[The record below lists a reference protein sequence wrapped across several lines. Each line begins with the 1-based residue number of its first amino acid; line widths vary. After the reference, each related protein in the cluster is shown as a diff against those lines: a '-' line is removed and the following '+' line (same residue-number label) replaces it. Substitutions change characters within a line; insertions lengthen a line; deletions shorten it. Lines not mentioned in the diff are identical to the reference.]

1 MSKHLPLL
9 WQIGLWL
16 IWVFVGTQAQ
26 AQLSGSNELPPPIN
40 SQPAANNL
48 PTADMNVLEV
58 RIEGHTPNTQI
69 GRLPKLQN
77 ARRNTV

>member
-26 AQLSGSNELPPPIN
+26 AQLSGSQRIAAAD
-40 SQPAANNL
+40 QITAAANNL

-69 GRLPKLQN
+69 GRLPKLQTR
-77 ARRNTV
+77 AGTPF